1 MARLYGNET
10 LFDKD
15 ETGITDMY
23 LVLTTK
29 DSDQVAGELNAKG
42 GFSDHYQKYS
52 YNTLATNTLG

>member
-29 DSDQVAGELNAKG
+29 DSD
-42 GFSDHYQKYS
+42 
-52 YNTLATNTLG
+52 